1 MRRANRRRTAVFS
14 VLAIAWTGA
23 LFVLSMQTGTD
34 SGALSAGV
42 TERLLG
48 WMIARGADASAADH
62 VVRKCAHFAG
72 FALSGFF
79 TGMALFSVRGTRR
92 TLIAS
97 IGLEAVIA
105 VLNELSQLIPDGRAC
120 SARDMLIDFAGAAIG
135 VLIAWALN
143 RRREHKERQGVEL

>member
-1 MRRANRRRTAVFS
+1 MRRANQRRTAVFS
-14 VLAIAWTGA
+14 VLAIAWAGA

-48 WMIARGADASAADH
+48 WMIARGADAAAADH

-92 TLIAS
+92 ALIAS
-97 IGLEAVIA
+97 TGLEAVIA

-120 SARDMLIDFAGAAIG
+120 SARDMLINFAGAAIG

>member
-1 MRRANRRRTAVFS
+1 MAVIE
-14 VLAIAWTGA
+14 VG
-23 LFVLSMQTGTD
+23 
-34 SGALSAGV
+34 
-42 TERLLG
+42 LG
-48 WMIARGADASAADH
+48 GRFDPTNVITPEI
-62 VVRKCAHFAG
+62 CA
-72 FALSGFF
+72 
-79 TGMALFSVRGTRR
+79 
-92 TLIAS
+92 IAS